1 MQADARDPDALATI
15 ENVEMAYRM
24 GEIDVPVLRGVD
36 LEVRRG
42 ELIVVLGPS
51 GSGKSTLLNLLGGI
65 DRPTKGR
72 ILFEG
77 EDLTAMSD
85 TALTLYRRDHVGLVF
100 QLYNL
105 VPTLTAVENV
115 SVATEIA
122 DDPMDPMEAIELVG
136 LGPRATH
143 FPAQLSGG
151 EQQRVAIARAIAK
164 RPTFLLCDEP
174 TGALDLDTGREVLS
188 VIRRVTGEMGM
199 TTLLV
204 THNSAIAKMA
214 DRVVNIGSGTIERI
228 DVNQRPAPATEVTW

>member
-1 MQADARDPDALATI
+1 MHPDPEGTDVLATI
-15 ENVEMAYRM
+15 EHVEMAYRM
-24 GEIDVPVLRGVD
+24 GEVEVPVLRGVD
-36 LEVRRG
+36 LTVRRG

-65 DRPTKGR
+65 DRPVKGR
-72 ILFEG
+72 IIFNG
-77 EDLTAMSD
+77 RDLTEMSD
-85 TALTLYRRDHVGLVF
+85 TALTLYRREHVGLIF

-122 DDPMDPMEAIELVG
+122 TDPMDPMEAIDLVG
-136 LGPRATH
+136 LGPRAQH

-174 TGALDLDTGREVLS
+174 TGALDLETGREVLS

-199 TTLLV
+199 TTMLV
-204 THNSAIAKMA
+204 THNSAIAQMA
-214 DRVVNIGSGTIERI
+214 DRVVHIGSGTIERI
-228 DVNQRPAPATEVTW
+228 DVNEHPAPASEVSW